1 MNKLLILATAATMA
15 GCAAPD
21 YYKVS
26 AGLSQHERISDLC
39 IGSGMTKHLISSL
52 SAGGVWDLTDSFKVE
67 TSIEEN
73 YCMFNE
79 KSNTDTVYESKI
91 VYEFGR

>member
-1 MNKLLILATAATMA
+1 MNKLLILSALIMS
-15 GCAAPD
+15 GCSAPD
-21 YYKVS
+21 YYKVT

-39 IGSGMTKHLISSL
+39 VGSGMTKHLISSL
-52 SAGGVWDLTDSFKVE
+52 SAGGVWELTDSFKVE

-79 KSNTDTVYESKI
+79 KSNTDTVYESRI
-91 VYEFGR
+91 IYEFGK